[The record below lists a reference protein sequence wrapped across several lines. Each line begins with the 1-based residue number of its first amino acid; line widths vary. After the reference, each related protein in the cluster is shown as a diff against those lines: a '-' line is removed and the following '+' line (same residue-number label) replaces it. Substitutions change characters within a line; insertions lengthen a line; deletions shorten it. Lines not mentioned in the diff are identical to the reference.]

1 MAKITFIQH
10 DGVETIVEVEDGSS
24 IMNAAVDNGVSGI
37 DGDCGG
43 ECSCATC
50 HITLNDAWMTKLGQP
65 SEQEESML
73 DLNPDRSAN
82 SRLACQLEVSD
93 EIDGIVVN
101 LPEFQY

>member
-1 MAKITFIQH
+1 MAKIKFIQH
-10 DGVETIVEVEDGSS
+10 DGTETDVEADNGSS
-24 IMNAAVDNGVSGI
+24 LMNAAIDNGVAGI
-37 DGDCGG
+37 DADCGG

-50 HITLNDAWMTKLGQP
+50 HITVNDQWFAVVGSP

-73 DLNPDRSAN
+73 DLNPDRETN
-82 SRLACQLEVSD
+82 SRLSCQIPVSD

>member
-10 DGVETIVEVEDGSS
+10 DGTETIVEAENGTS

-50 HITLNDAWMTKLGQP
+50 HVMLDDAWMEQVGQP

-73 DLNPDRSAN
+73 DLNPDREKN
-82 SRLACQLEVSD
+82 SRLACQIAASD
-93 EIDGIVVN
+93 EIDGIVIK